1 VSHSLRLALGFVG
14 AAQAALAGVEVV
26 LLLPSDAAPLWLLS
40 SFAALALVYGGA
52 GLVAWWRRPS
62 NRTGLL
68 LVATGAAWL
77 AAGLAN
83 TLEPAL
89 VAVGTVVAVVP
100 LAGVVHLLLSF
111 PSGRLPSRASRAVVG
126 AAYGLAVVG
135 PAPAYLFTP
144 ASGPDDLLLV
154 ADRPDLAALSS
165 PLQSI
170 GGLTMVATAVLLAR
184 RLRRYPRSQRRVLL
198 PLYAYG
204 VLAALVVVLSARAEE
219 VLGLPTL
226 VRFAV
231 QVAVVAG
238 VPVAFAAV
246 LLRGGFARTGEVEEL
261 GAWLGAAGT
270 TRSTLVEAVARTL
283 GDPSLELVFRL
294 PDGDRLV
301 HADGTPAELPLP
313 GSGRAA
319 VEVERAG
326 DRLGAIVY
334 DAALIAD
341 PELVRRAGRVVALAV
356 ESERLTARLRASEEA
371 LRRSRSRLV
380 EAGDRERRRIAQD
393 LHDGLQVR
401 LVLLGL
407 QAARLALDADG
418 PAGCREGA
426 TALRTG
432 LDAAAAE
439 LRDLVHAVM
448 PAPLVER
455 GLCAA
460 TEDLVDRV
468 PVPTRLSLGVPD
480 GVLPAPVQN
489 TAYFVVAEGLA
500 NALKHARAT
509 QLSVRVAHEGHRLVV
524 EVGDDGVG
532 GADLD
537 AGTGLRGLADR
548 VDVLGGTLRV
558 TSPDGAGTRLV
569 AELPCAS

>member
-1 VSHSLRLALGFVG
+1 
-14 AAQAALAGVEVV
+14 
-26 LLLPSDAAPLWLLS
+26 
-40 SFAALALVYGGA
+40 
-52 GLVAWWRRPS
+52 
-62 NRTGLL
+62 
-68 LVATGAAWL
+68 
-77 AAGLAN
+77 
-83 TLEPAL
+83 
-89 VAVGTVVAVVP
+89 
-100 LAGVVHLLLSF
+100 
-111 PSGRLPSRASRAVVG
+111 
-126 AAYGLAVVG
+126 
-135 PAPAYLFTP
+135 
-144 ASGPDDLLLV
+144 
-154 ADRPDLAALSS
+154 
-165 PLQSI
+165 
-170 GGLTMVATAVLLAR
+170 
-184 RLRRYPRSQRRVLL
+184 
-198 PLYAYG
+198 
-204 VLAALVVVLSARAEE
+204 
-219 VLGLPTL
+219 
-226 VRFAV
+226 
-231 QVAVVAG
+231 
-238 VPVAFAAV
+238 
-246 LLRGGFARTGEVEEL
+246 
-261 GAWLGAAGT
+261 
-270 TRSTLVEAVARTL
+270 
-283 GDPSLELVFRL
+283 
-294 PDGDRLV
+294 
-301 HADGTPAELPLP
+301 
-313 GSGRAA
+313 